1 MELSDCN
8 YVILHRNRAQCAL
21 NKKILNLLNEENFL
35 EKAAVE
41 LVYKFYEKSYREYL
55 KNVSRLLKY
64 DSNFFVPQTYI
75 YTYTNTD
82 HFTPLVLHMWDNNI
96 LDIL

>member
-8 YVILHRNRAQCAL
+8 CVILHRNRAQCAL

-41 LVYKFYEKSYREYL
+41 LVYKFY
-55 KNVSRLLKY
+55 
-64 DSNFFVPQTYI
+64 DSIFFVHKH
-75 YTYTNTD
+75 YTNTD
-82 HFTPLVLHMWDNNI
+82 HFTPLVLHMQDNNI